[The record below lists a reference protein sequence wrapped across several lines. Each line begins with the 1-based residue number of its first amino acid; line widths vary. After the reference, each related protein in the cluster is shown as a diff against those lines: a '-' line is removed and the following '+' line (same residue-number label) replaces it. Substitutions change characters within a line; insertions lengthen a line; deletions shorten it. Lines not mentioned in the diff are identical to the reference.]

1 MANKIQSTIKQN
13 GMFHGIMY
21 LLLLSMSAHLTK
33 QLGMAP
39 GGEFRRAFIEAKKV
53 PSCLIHLGD
62 RPIQITLKRALSSL
76 SWWQTLRLTW
86 HLLMCKEPVSKE
98 EIERCKRRDLLEE
111 MLSEMAGE
119 FPALGTVFV
128 NERDVYLTHSLQ
140 LAAAPVAMTASGRVV
155 LCSVSLLTFNPSTTG
170 LLVQVRTATSQGLGE
185 PWPDPD
191 LMGKGYQKRKQRQ
204 ANSPP
209 PQRYTA
215 SLSFRNV
222 TPARVVGV
230 VGIGHVPGI
239 VQNWGKVS
247 LADIP
252 PIMRLPPP
260 SLSGRIIK
268 FTVKISVVGLVVW
281 GLSKLVPLPSLE
293 SVKSGAQGLL
303 QLRAPV
309 GGVQGDL
316 PIKTNDGETFVML
329 TNSQDTI
336 GTSFINVDHVDC
348 YPSDEHSRRMTDE
361 YSHVSSNVHYVEC
374 NVAGPGCNT
383 TDLDAQFSKG
393 CDCLNGNCDSESD
406 CPCVARYGKNY
417 SGSLLLANKFN
428 GPVVEC
434 NSECGCSKTEKCG
447 NRVVQFGPHTDLEI
461 FETPDGKGLGL
472 KTKCEILTGKFICE
486 YAGEIIG
493 LEEAK
498 RRSQNYKDQ
507 MNYIFVLN
515 EHLANGSV
523 VKTCVDPTSLGNI
536 GRYINHSCRPNAA
549 IVPVRVDCPVP
560 KLCIFATRTISPCEE
575 ITFDYSGGEET
586 PSTPLGRKPC
596 HCHAQ
601 NCKGYLPFDQSL
613 L

>member
-1 MANKIQSTIKQN
+1 MDRVSNEWVLKECGLTGCMGAVGIIQAVQPHIVLVELCKARVNILQLDEKTILEEAKNINFDKIQSTIRQN

-98 EIERCKRRDLLEE
+98 EIERCKRLDLLEE

-140 LAAAPVAMTASGRVV
+140 LAAAPVAITASG
-155 LCSVSLLTFNPSTTG
+155 
-170 LLVQVRTATSQGLGE
+170 
-185 PWPDPD
+185 
-191 LMGKGYQKRKQRQ
+191 
-204 ANSPP
+204 
-209 PQRYTA
+209 
-215 SLSFRNV
+215 NV

-252 PIMRLPPP
+252 PIMRLPRP
-260 SLSGRIIK
+260 SVSGRIIK

-281 GLSKLVPLPSLE
+281 GLSRLVPLPSLE
-293 SVKSGAQGLL
+293 SVKSGAQGLF
-303 QLRAPV
+303 QLKAPV
-309 GGVQGDL
+309 GGMQGDL
-316 PIKTNDGETFVML
+316 PIKTNDDETFVML
-329 TNSQDTI
+329 TNSQETI
-336 GTSFINVDHVDC
+336 GTSFINVDSVDC
-348 YPSDEHSRRMTDE
+348 YPSGEDPSDEHSRLMMDE

-383 TDLDAQFSKG
+383 TDFDAQFSKG

-406 CPCVARYGKNY
+406 CPCIARYGKNY

-434 NSECGCSKTEKCG
+434 NSECGCTKTEKCG

-493 LEEAK
+493 MEEAK

-536 GRYINHSCRPNAA
+536 GRYINHSCSPNAA

-560 KLCIFATRTISPCEE
+560 KLCIFATRTIFPCEE

-586 PSTPLGRKPC
+586 TSTPLGRKPC